1 MSTASTLEKE
11 ARSTRFDARLSERQ
25 KILFS
30 EAARIEGFKSL
41 SEFVI
46 QTTQTAAI
54 QIIERNQ
61 QILASENDQKIF
73 FEAFVSP
80 PEPNQTLLEGA
91 KRYTSKMSE

>member
-25 KILFS
+25 KTLFS
-30 EAARIEGFKSL
+30 EAARIKGFKSL

-46 QTTQTAAI
+46 QTTQTAALE
-54 QIIERNQ
+54 IIERNQ

-73 FEAFVSP
+73 FDAFISP
-80 PEPNQTLLEGA
+80 PKPNPTLFEGV
-91 KRYTSKMSE
+91 KRYRSKMSE

>member
-1 MSTASTLEKE
+1 MSTSIEKE

-25 KILFS
+25 KMLFS
-30 EAARIEGFKSL
+30 EAAHIMGFKSL

-61 QILASENDQKIF
+61 QIFASKNDQNLF
-73 FEAFVSP
+73 FDAFVSP
-80 PEPNQTLLEGA
+80 PEPNSTLLEGA
-91 KRYTSKMSE
+91 KRYTRKMSE